1 MSETTKKELSQEAK
15 FKKFK
20 SSIKSMYG
28 SDSTIRHNVNR
39 TASASVSFNTA
50 TASSIKSSLYNI
62 TTALENQ
69 RKLSSDAY
77 IFSPI
82 YANIIDYLSNMYLW
96 RYCFYPRLI
105 KNTVKNTNYEEIY
118 KIMSEIVDGL
128 NIETTFPQIIT
139 KLLVEGAVYLISEKN
154 TSSQTITTMLLP
166 YKYCRIAALTQFGTY
181 QYQFDYSYFENLGLN
196 GAELEQILEFYPA
209 IIQEGYKAYLT
220 DKNNLRW
227 QSLDP
232 KFSAA
237 ITTNEY
243 GFPTR
248 LASLIQIKNFET
260 YQDNELDKNSQ
271 TLDKIITHQVPV
283 WQDRLI
289 IDIEEM
295 EALHNGMK
303 KTIQSNPH
311 IKLFSSFGSINL
323 LSVGEDTS
331 KENKTLEN
339 ARDTIYSSAGEN
351 TNLFNGNSVQ
361 ALSDCLIKDSSII
374 WKYIENLVSYF
385 NLVINNSF
393 NFKNYQCDIQMLP
406 ITMYNENEKILV
418 YKEAATLG
426 VGKLE
431 YIVSTGVKQVN
442 IPSKIELE
450 NFLQLENLVPLSTS
464 YTQTDNQ
471 QNAAKNTVDNSQTEE
486 DNEKKKK
493 KEQEVE

>member
-1 MSETTKKELSQEAK
+1 
-15 FKKFK
+15 
-20 SSIKSMYG
+20 
-28 SDSTIRHNVNR
+28 
-39 TASASVSFNTA
+39 
-50 TASSIKSSLYNI
+50 
-62 TTALENQ
+62 
-69 RKLSSDAY
+69 
-77 IFSPI
+77 
-82 YANIIDYLSNMYLW
+82 MYLW

-118 KIMSEIVDGL
+118 KTMSEIVDGL

-139 KLLVEGAVYLISEKN
+139 KLLVDGAVYLISEKN

-196 GAELEQILEFYPA
+196 GSELEQILEFYPA
-209 IIQEGYKAYLT
+209 IIQEGYKTYLT

-303 KTIQSNPH
+303 KIIQSNPH

-374 WKYIENLVSYF
+374 
-385 NLVINNSF
+385 
-393 NFKNYQCDIQMLP
+393 
-406 ITMYNENEKILV
+406 
-418 YKEAATLG
+418 
-426 VGKLE
+426 
-431 YIVSTGVKQVN
+431 
-442 IPSKIELE
+442 
-450 NFLQLENLVPLSTS
+450 
-464 YTQTDNQ
+464 
-471 QNAAKNTVDNSQTEE
+471 
-486 DNEKKKK
+486 
-493 KEQEVE
+493 